1 MSKLKAALG
10 RGERPQVLE
19 RVEPTG
25 VVNAISMVYKWMK
38 TAIDAAGRIIIPK
51 ALRDEL
57 GLVPGRELDI
67 RARDGALVIE
77 PLPTPVTLVR
87 RGKRLVAKPTRR
99 LPKLTQDEVR
109 AALEGSRR

>member
-1 MSKLKAALG
+1 M
-10 RGERPQVLE
+10 R
-19 RVEPTG
+19 
-25 VVNAISMVYKWMK
+25 
-38 TAIDAAGRIIIPK
+38 TAIDSAGRVIVPK

-57 GLVPGRELDI
+57 GLAPGRELEI

-77 PLPTPVTLVR
+77 PVPTPVTLVR
-87 RGKRLVAKPTRR
+87 RGKRLVAKPKAA